1 MAESPVGENHTATN
15 ISVQDQPDSDCF
27 HTPVEISQGQQ
38 RPSSA
43 IPVNDNSDH
52 VILNDGSDHSNAA
65 AQQQRQ
71 LGQNIEYIIIH
82 IRG

>member
-1 MAESPVGENHTATN
+1 MAESPVGENHTAAN

-27 HTPVEISQGQQ
+27 HTRVEISQGQQ

-52 VILNDGSDHSNAA
+52 VIINDGSDHTNAA

-71 LGQNIEYIIIH
+71 LGQNIQYKIIH
-82 IRG
+82 ILG